1 VTFFENLKEYEGMK
15 PGLSRIKKFLKEL
28 DNPQD
33 SLKVVHIAG
42 TNGKGSTA
50 VFISNILIA
59 AGYRTALY
67 TSPHLIDITERI
79 SVDGKNIP
87 AKILKDLS
95 KNYLKKA
102 VKCKLSY
109 FEYLTSLAF
118 IYFALQKVEV
128 AVIETGLGGRFDATN
143 VIKKPLVCVIT
154 SIAKEHQEILGN
166 TIERIIFEKAGII
179 KKNCDIVCGKL
190 PKKAELFIR
199 SKSNPCYFYGKA
211 FKSYNNRAFSVLNQ
225 RFDYTSKSLD
235 LKNIDINLLGEHQV
249 INASVAVCIAE
260 ILSRKCFALSEM
272 DIKNGLKNSV
282 WAGRFD
288 LREVSLDN
296 KNFSLIIDGA
306 HNIEG
311 LNSFFDTFKRLG
323 FANEKRVFIFAVMK
337 GKKYRQMIKKIA
349 PFAEKIILP
358 YIKNNR
364 AINPIDLKY
373 EFSKYISDDK
383 IFVVNSVN
391 EACRMFDYG
400 KVGITIG
407 SLYLTGEV
415 LSVIQQKRN
424 IRRA

>member
-1 VTFFENLKEYEGMK
+1 MTFFENLKEYNDMK
-15 PGLSRIKKFLKEL
+15 PGLSRIKKFLKDL

-50 VFISNILIA
+50 VFVSNILIA

-87 AKILKDLS
+87 VKILKNLS
-95 KNYLKKA
+95 KNYFKKA
-102 VKCKLSY
+102 VKYKLSY

-118 IYFALQKVEV
+118 IYFALQNVEV
-128 AVIETGLGGRFDATN
+128 AVIEAGLGGRFDATN
-143 VIKKPLVCVIT
+143 VIKKPLACVIT

-166 TIERIIFEKAGII
+166 TIEQIAFEKSGII

-190 PKKAELFIR
+190 PKKAELVIR
-199 SKSNPCYFYGKA
+199 SKSNPYFYGKT
-211 FKSYNNRAFSVLNQ
+211 FKSYNNRTFGVLSQ
-225 RFDYTSKSLD
+225 RFDYISKNLN

-249 INASVAVCIAE
+249 INASIAVCIAE
-260 ILSRKCFALSEM
+260 LLSKKCFALSDA
-272 DIKNGLKNSV
+272 DIKKGLKNSV

-288 LREVSLDN
+288 LIEISIDN

-311 LNSFFDTFKRLG
+311 LNAFLNTLKQLG
-323 FANEKRVFIFAVMK
+323 FANEKKDFIFAVMK

-364 AINPIDLKY
+364 AINPIDLKD
-373 EFSKYISDDK
+373 EFSKYILEDK
-383 IFVVNSVN
+383 IFIVNSVK
-391 EACRMFDYG
+391 EACHMFDYG

-407 SLYLTGEV
+407 SLYLVGEV
-415 LSVIQQKRN
+415 YRLYKN
-424 IRRA
+424 IL